1 MRASTCLVPLLALAV
16 GCAAQS
22 KASPIGKVV
31 KLITEM
37 KATAEKEQTS
47 DKDAYD
53 KYSCW
58 SLTNE
63 KEKKDAI
70 AANTLSV
77 QENEAFVEEAAGTS
91 GQLAEEIKGLKSD
104 IEEDEAALD
113 SANEQ
118 REKENEAFQAE
129 EADMK
134 ETIELL
140 GQAVSTLSKV
150 QLLQKKGQH
159 VSAREQGAALV
170 QIRQVVKRVKGHP
183 KFTST
188 MQRDLFDVLG
198 SLETVARKEATRQ
211 GSTLEAGALLG
222 EVFLPK
228 RDGSS
233 LFQNLLRDDQKPN
246 DLKGGAAG
254 AKSYNS
260 RSGAIFGI
268 LGEMNDQFKRD
279 LGAAQKQDFTAL
291 VNFQK
296 LSAAKTSEISAAT
309 KQKEMKEGQLADLQA
324 KVAEAKESI
333 DASNDALDSDNSFLQ
348 NLLKN
353 RKKEDEEFAAR
364 SKIRANEIEA
374 LGATL
379 EILTGDESRE
389 LFGKT
394 VSFLQEGA
402 STAAMER
409 AQDHASKR
417 AMERLMN
424 IGKKHKN
431 MALVALAVSTRLD
444 AFTKVKESMSKMLG
458 ALQSQQKAEYA
469 KWEECKKEIDETEDE
484 IKEAKETQS
493 DLGEKHQD
501 LVNTVSELTA
511 SIDELASEVASM
523 NVELKK
529 ASEGRKAE
537 NMLYQTSVSD
547 QRATVHILNM
557 ALDKLK
563 DFYNSKGSFVQRA
576 AQPATDSYSKSSG
589 AGGVMQ
595 LIQKIITDAESEAAE
610 LSADETSAQAAYAEF
625 VRDTASSIE
634 TANKAIAEKE
644 KLKASAKSEKSE
656 VQGSQI
662 ANKGEIEKM
671 NTLLAGTH
679 QSCDFLLKFFDIRQK
694 ARSEE
699 MDAINE
705 ATAILSGAKFK

>member
-1 MRASTCLVPLLALAV
+1 MRAATGLVPFLALAL

-37 KATAEKEQTS
+37 KATAEKEQKA
-47 DKDAYD
+47 DQDAYD

-70 AANTLSV
+70 SANTLSV

-91 GQLAEEIKGLKSD
+91 GKLTEEIKGLKSD

-134 ETIELL
+134 ETIDLL
-140 GQAVSTLSKV
+140 GSAVSTLSKV

-159 VSAREQGAALV
+159 ISKQEQGTALV
-170 QIRQVVKRVKGHP
+170 QIRKAVKRVKGHP
-183 KFTST
+183 MFTST
-188 MQRDLFDVLG
+188 MQKDLFDIMG

-228 RDGSS
+228 SDGSS
-233 LFQNLLRDDQKPN
+233 LFQNLLKDDAKPN
-246 DLKGGAAG
+246 NLKGGGAG

-296 LSAAKTSEISAAT
+296 LNAAKSSEISAAT
-309 KQKEMKEGQLADLQA
+309 KQKEMKEGQLADLEA

-333 DASNDALDSDNSFLQ
+333 DASNDALGSDNTFLQ
-348 NLLKN
+348 NVLKN
-353 RKKEDEEFAAR
+353 RKQEDEEYAAR
-364 SKIRANEIEA
+364 TKIRANEIEA

-394 VSFLQEGA
+394 VSFLQVGT

-417 AMERLMN
+417 AMQRLM
-424 IGKKHKN
+424 GVAKKHHN
-431 MALVALAVSTRLD
+431 MALVALAVRTRLD

-458 ALQSQQKAEYA
+458 ALQAQQKAEYE

-484 IKEAKETQS
+484 IKEATETKS
-493 DLGEKHQD
+493 DLGEKRQD
-501 LVNTVSELTA
+501 LVNTLSELTA
-511 SIDELASEVASM
+511 STDELASEVAQM

-537 NMLYQTSVSD
+537 NMLFQTSVSD

-563 DFYNSKGSFVQRA
+563 DFYSSKSFVQKA

-595 LIQKIITDAESEAAE
+595 LIQKIITDAESEGAA
-610 LSADETSAQAAYAEF
+610 LSADETDAQAAYAEL
-625 VRDTASSIE
+625 VRDTADSIE

-644 KLKASAKSEKSE
+644 KLKAETKSEKSE
-656 VQGSQI
+656 TQESQI
-662 ANKGEIEKM
+662 ATKGELEKM
-671 NTLLAGTH
+671 NKLLAGTH

-705 ATAILSGAKFK
+705 ATAILSGANFK

>member
-1 MRASTCLVPLLALAV
+1 MRASTCLGPLLALAV

-37 KATAEKEQTS
+37 KATAEKEQTA

-170 QIRQVVKRVKGHP
+170 QIRQVVKRVKSHP

-233 LFQNLLRDDQKPN
+233 LFQNLLRDAQKPN
-246 DLKGGAAG
+246 DLKGGGAG

-417 AMERLMN
+417 AMERLMSV
-424 IGKKHKN
+424 GKKHKN

-501 LVNTVSELTA
+501 LVNTLSELTA

-563 DFYNSKGSFVQRA
+563 DFYNSKGSFLQRA